1 MTGRPS
7 SRQKSWLKRYID
19 KLMVWLMIHGQKPYA
34 ICFLAA
40 LAMLDAVLP
49 VMPAEF
55 LALSLMIL
63 QPHRG
68 FIIAISFAC
77 AAAASAGLLATLV
90 TGIAQQTELAA
101 WLEKERQ
108 AAAWAQ
114 AMSLI
119 KDWGGPALAL
129 AAIFPDSPRTS
140 VAAAALGGLSLL
152 SISSFVLAGKLLPYL
167 LLALAVRYLP
177 GKRPAA
183 KRAPWRWARRI
194 HRAARRFAALRRW
207 VERQATTKS

>member
-19 KLMVWLMIHGQKPYA
+19 KLMVWLMIHGQQPYA

-90 TGIAQQTELAA
+90 TGIAQ
-101 WLEKERQ
+101 
-108 AAAWAQ
+108 
-114 AMSLI
+114 
-119 KDWGGPALAL
+119 
-129 AAIFPDSPRTS
+129 
-140 VAAAALGGLSLL
+140 LS
-152 SISSFVLAGKLLPYL
+152 
-167 LLALAVRYLP
+167 
-177 GKRPAA
+177 
-183 KRAPWRWARRI
+183 
-194 HRAARRFAALRRW
+194 
-207 VERQATTKS
+207 